1 MDGMINSLRNSGK
14 IQAFLFHLGISAGV
28 VGLLV
33 LLMLTQW
40 YPQPWFSHDG
50 GWHVFRLILLVD
62 VVLGPTLTLVVFR
75 RGKPK
80 LQRDLSI
87 IVSVQVAAL
96 AYGAVL
102 MFLYRPVFLVY
113 AENNFF
119 SLPWPEVKQGT
130 LDIER
135 IEPMAGSRGPTPVM
149 LSLPKDAA
157 ARARILADTNRPGGP
172 MLTTLG
178 DYYEPMTPENWQGVF
193 NRGVNIERQAAEDP
207 DIKRELERFRA
218 GNSQPLETLAFV
230 PAICRYGVIMLVFD
244 RKTNAL
250 VGWLN

>member
-1 MDGMINSLRNSGK
+1 MSFALRNSGK
-14 IQAFLFHLGISAGV
+14 LQAFLIHLGISAGV

-33 LLMLTQW
+33 LLMLTLW

-50 GWHVFRLILLVD
+50 GWHVFGLILLVD
-62 VVLGPTLTLVVFR
+62 VVLGPTLTLVVFH
-75 RGKPK
+75 RGKPH

-119 SLPWPEVKQGT
+119 SLLWPEVQHGT
-130 LDIER
+130 RDIAR
-135 IEPMAGSRGPTPVM
+135 IEPMAGSRGPAPVM
-149 LSLPKDAA
+149 LRLPKNSAVQA
-157 ARARILADTNRPGGP
+157 HILADTRRPGGP

-178 DYYEPMTPENWQGVF
+178 DYYETMTPENWQGVF
-193 NRGVNIERQAAEDP
+193 NRSVNIERQAAEDA
-207 DIKRELERFRA
+207 DIKREFERFRA
-218 GNSQPLETLAFV
+218 GNSQPLEFLAFV
-230 PAICRYGVIMLVFD
+230 PVVCRYGIIMLVFD
-244 RKTNAL
+244 RKTTAL